1 MGECTSEGNGH
12 LFDCSES
19 SRNGCGILPQ
29 GLRFFFFFIAFHRG
43 MFALN
48 VCIITANFSPLKKG
62 NFAENLLVARLQY
75 YREAFEACLSVCMSV
90 CLSLI

>member
-19 SRNGCGILPQ
+19 FQKRVWHFTSGTSI
-29 GLRFFFFFIAFHRG
+29 FFFSIAFHRG

-75 YREAFEACLSVCMSV
+75 YREAFEACLSICMSV